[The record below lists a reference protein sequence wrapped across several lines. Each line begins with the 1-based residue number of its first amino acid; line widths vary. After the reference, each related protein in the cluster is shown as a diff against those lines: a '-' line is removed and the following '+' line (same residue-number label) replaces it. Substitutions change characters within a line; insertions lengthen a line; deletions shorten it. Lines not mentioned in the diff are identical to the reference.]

1 MNPIIYS
8 NNLQEK
14 LKSTIKSLDEIIK
27 DITSKQILE
36 IYDKLPITESVLNF
50 NIIYENLYDELNQI
64 TLYKYREWCELTT
77 TLLITYIEG
86 TLKSLIKLEKIVFF
100 TADELSQLLY
110 LELSYQLYTNKNG
123 IINNIYYDSLESSES
138 SESSD
143 SSDSSESSEYSSEC
157 DE

>member
-27 DITSKQILE
+27 DITKKQILE
-36 IYDKLPITESVLNF
+36 IYNNSPITESVLNF
-50 NIIYENLYDELNQI
+50 NLIYENLYDELNQI

-77 TLLITYIEG
+77 SLLITYIEG
-86 TLKSLIKLEKIVFF
+86 TLKSLIKLDKIVFF

-138 SESSD
+138 SDSSEYESESSD
-143 SSDSSESSEYSSEC
+143 E
-157 DE
+157 

>member
-8 NNLQEK
+8 NNPQDK
-14 LKSTIKSLDEIIK
+14 LKSTIKTLDEIIK

-36 IYDKLPITESVLNF
+36 IYDNSPITESVLNF
-50 NIIYENLYDELNQI
+50 NIIYEKLYDELNQI

-77 TLLITYIEG
+77 SLLITYIEG
-86 TLKSLIKLEKIVFF
+86 TLKSLIKLDKIVFF

-123 IINNIYYDSLESSES
+123 ILNNIYYDSL
-138 SESSD
+138 D
-143 SSDSSESSEYSSEC
+143 SSDSSEYESESSEC